1 VAAARGR
8 VSAVALRGGVAWAW
22 PEEVAGAAAVA
33 GGVAAGRGG
42 GTVTGW
48 PSADCASAATGIA
61 SATITEKT
69 VAIPPM
75 A

>member
-1 VAAARGR
+1 
-8 VSAVALRGGVAWAW
+8 
-22 PEEVAGAAAVA
+22 VA

-42 GTVTGW
+42 GTVTDW

-69 VAIPPM
+69 VANPPM